1 MSYRVVFD
9 PDALDDL
16 DNIFVY
22 LAPEMGALPARRYVG
37 RIRSYCEG
45 FSTFPKRGTRRSDL
59 GEGIRLVGYR
69 YKATIVF
76 QVTDDTVAILR
87 IFARGRAI
95 DFREND
101 DGPG

>member
-59 GEGIRLVGYR
+59 GEGIRLVGYHR
-69 YKATIVF
+69 KATVAF
-76 QVTDDTVAILR
+76 VVTDDTVMILR

-101 DGPG
+101 DDPG